1 MASQSMAPLFDIAV
15 NFGASPLRDKT
26 QEIVEQA
33 ITADVEKMLA
43 LGCSIDGSLEA
54 LAFAQAFP
62 NQIYA
67 TAGIH
72 PHDAKTFDEHSI
84 ATLTELASK
93 PQVVALGECGLDF
106 NRDFSPR
113 DQQRAAFEAQLQ
125 QAVELQMP
133 VVMHQ
138 RDAHDAFMEI
148 LSKYRS
154 QLPQVVVHCFT
165 GTHQE
170 LLDYIELDCHIG
182 ITGWICDE
190 RRGLHLLE
198 SVPSIPD
205 NRLLLETDSP
215 YLMPRN
221 IKPKPKSRNNRP
233 ANLYHI
239 AATVAHA
246 RQQSVDLLR
255 ENCYNNSL
263 AFFNLNHTEEKV

>member
-1 MASQSMAPLFDIAV
+1 MAPLFDIAV
-15 NFGASPLRDKT
+15 NFGASALANKT
-26 QEIVEQA
+26 PEIVEQA
-33 ITADVEKMLA
+33 VTENVIKMIA
-43 LGCSIDGSLEA
+43 LGCSIQGSHDA
-54 LAFAQAFP
+54 LKVAQQYP
-62 NQIYA
+62 DVVYS

-72 PHDAKTFDEHSI
+72 PHDAKTFDDTSLV
-84 ATLTELASK
+84 TLKSLAAL

-113 DQQRAAFEAQLQ
+113 DQQQSAFEAQLKL
-125 QAVELQMP
+125 AVELQMP

-138 RDAHDAFMEI
+138 RDAHEAFIEI
-148 LSKYRS
+148 LAKYRS
-154 QLPQVVVHCFT
+154 QLPQVAVHCFT
-165 GTHQE
+165 GSHQE

-205 NRLLLETDSP
+205 NRLMLETDSP

-239 AATVAHA
+239 AETVAAA
-246 RQQSVDLLR
+246 RKQPVEMLRQS
-255 ENCYNNSL
+255 CYNNTL
-263 AFFNLNHTEEKV
+263 NFFNLTNNREQV

>member
-1 MASQSMAPLFDIAV
+1 MAPLFDIAV
-15 NFGASPLRDKT
+15 NFGASALANKT
-26 QEIVEQA
+26 PDIVEQA
-33 ITADVEKMLA
+33 LAANVSNMIA
-43 LGCSIDGSLEA
+43 LGCSIQGSHDA
-54 LAFAQAFP
+54 LAVAQQYP
-62 NQIYA
+62 KCVYS

-72 PHDAKTFDEHSI
+72 PHDAKTFDDNSLI
-84 ATLTELASK
+84 TLKSLAAS

-113 DQQRAAFEAQLQ
+113 DQQKSAFEAQLKL
-125 QAVELQMP
+125 AVELQMP

-138 RDAHDAFMEI
+138 RDAHDAFVEI
-148 LSKYRS
+148 LAKYRS

-170 LLDYIELDCHIG
+170 LLDYIDLDCHIG

-190 RRGLHLLE
+190 RRGLHLLD

-205 NRLLLETDSP
+205 NRLMLETDSP

-239 AATVAHA
+239 ADTVAAA
-246 RQQSVDLLR
+246 RKQPVEMLR
-255 ENCYNNSL
+255 QNCYNNSL
-263 AFFNLNHTEEKV
+263 SFFNLIKNEEQV

>member
-1 MASQSMAPLFDIAV
+1 MAPLFDIAV
-15 NFGASPLRDKT
+15 NFGASALANKT
-26 QEIVEQA
+26 PEIVQQA
-33 ITADVEKMLA
+33 LAANVSKMIA
-43 LGCSIDGSLEA
+43 LGCSIQGSHDA
-54 LAFAQAFP
+54 LTVAQHYP
-62 NQIYA
+62 DVVYS

-72 PHDAKTFDEHSI
+72 PHDAKTFDDSSL
-84 ATLTELASK
+84 AALRSLASL

-113 DQQRAAFEAQLQ
+113 DQQKSAFEAQLKL
-125 QAVELQMP
+125 AVELQMP

-138 RDAHDAFMEI
+138 RDAHEAFVEI
-148 LSKYRS
+148 LKKYRS
-154 QLPQVVVHCFT
+154 QLSQVVVHCFT

-170 LLDYIELDCHIG
+170 LLDYINLDCHIG

-205 NRLLLETDSP
+205 NRLMLETDSP

-239 AATVAHA
+239 AGTVAAA
-246 RQQSVDLLR
+246 RKQSVEMLR
-255 ENCYNNSL
+255 RNCYNNSL
-263 AFFNLNHTEEKV
+263 NFFNLTDNEDQV

>member
-1 MASQSMAPLFDIAV
+1 MAPLFDIAV
-15 NFGASPLRDKT
+15 NFGASALANKT
-26 QEIVEQA
+26 PEIVEQA
-33 ITADVEKMLA
+33 LVANVSKMIA
-43 LGCSIDGSLEA
+43 LGCSIQGSHDA
-54 LAFAQAFP
+54 LQVAQQYP
-62 NQIYA
+62 DIVYS

-72 PHDAKTFDEHSI
+72 PHDAKTFDDTSL
-84 ATLTELASK
+84 ATLKSLAAL
-93 PQVVALGECGLDF
+93 PQVIALGECGLDF

-113 DQQRAAFEAQLQ
+113 DQQKSAFEAQLKL
-125 QAVELQMP
+125 AVELQMP

-138 RDAHDAFMEI
+138 RDAHEAFIEI
-148 LSKYRS
+148 LTKYRN
-154 QLPQVVVHCFT
+154 QLSQVVVHCFT
-165 GTHQE
+165 GAHQE

-205 NRLLLETDSP
+205 NRLMLETDSP

-239 AATVAHA
+239 AETVAAA
-246 RQQSVDLLR
+246 RKQPVDMLRQS
-255 ENCYNNSL
+255 CYNNSL
-263 AFFNLNHTEEKV
+263 SFFNLENNKEQV

>member
-1 MASQSMAPLFDIAV
+1 MAPLFDIAV
-15 NFGASPLRDKT
+15 NFGASALREKT
-26 QEIVEQA
+26 SEIIDQA
-33 ITADVEKMLA
+33 ISADVSKMIA
-43 LGCSIDGSLEA
+43 LGCCIKSSHDALEVA
-54 LAFAQAFP
+54 TSYP
-62 NQIYA
+62 NHVFS
-67 TAGIH
+67 TSGIH
-72 PHDAKTFDEHSI
+72 PHDAKTFNDTSI
-84 ATLTELASK
+84 TTLAQLASK

-113 DQQRAAFEAQLQ
+113 DQQKVAFEAQLQ
-125 QAVELQMP
+125 LAVELQMP

-138 RDAHDAFMEI
+138 RDAHDTFMTI
-148 LSKYRS
+148 LSKYRDK
-154 QLPQVVVHCFT
+154 LPQVVVHCFT

-233 ANLYHI
+233 ENLYHI
-239 AATVAHA
+239 AATVAQA
-246 RQQSVDLLR
+246 RNQPIALLR

-263 AFFNLNHTEEKV
+263 TFFNLKHDEESLCSQF